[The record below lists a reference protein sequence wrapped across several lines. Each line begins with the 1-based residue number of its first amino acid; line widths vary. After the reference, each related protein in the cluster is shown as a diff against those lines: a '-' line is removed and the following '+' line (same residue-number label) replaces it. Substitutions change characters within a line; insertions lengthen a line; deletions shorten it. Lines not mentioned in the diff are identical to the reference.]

1 MDLIDRQRD
10 PKSKL
15 NMDVVLDK
23 KTPTAY
29 ALNQIDDPIIAAELA
44 PLVEY
49 MALTGKSASQ
59 IESVLDTTVNTKYA
73 KSTFIADPRFP
84 AGSIK
89 RSRYSL
95 EAVFPEEDDRTAFI
109 SAVESQLPSGYS
121 LDPTVTVKGT
131 TDIGVEDVKRVYLV
145 PDESTAGLNYFSYFV
160 DENEELR
167 PLIIEQ
173 DGQPMWPTF
182 DRSDIADHM
191 AKKASALDS
200 ALREQETEQK
210 RKFLV
215 REELENRLN
224 PDYVPKTY
232 EDINRAL
239 EE

>member
-1 MDLIDRQRD
+1 
-10 PKSKL
+10 
-15 NMDVVLDK
+15 
-23 KTPTAY
+23 
-29 ALNQIDDPIIAAELA
+29 
-44 PLVEY
+44 
-49 MALTGKSASQ
+49 
-59 IESVLDTTVNTKYA
+59 
-73 KSTFIADPRFP
+73 
-84 AGSIK
+84 
-89 RSRYSL
+89 
-95 EAVFPEEDDRTAFI
+95 
-109 SAVESQLPSGYS
+109 
-121 LDPTVTVKGT
+121 
-131 TDIGVEDVKRVYLV
+131 
-145 PDESTAGLNYFSYFV
+145 LNYFSYFV

-191 AKKASALDS
+191 ANKASALDS

-215 REELENRLN
+215 KEELENRLN